1 MSYPDFA
8 VLTVSWEL
16 ALRADGYADNTV
28 KAYQKAVRSL
38 ADWLA
43 EHHPEVGP
51 AELERQHIRGWLVEV
66 REHHSSNT
74 ARGWFAGVRHF
85 CRWLQSEGEADQ
97 DATAGIRTPPPGDPE
112 TPVLSD
118 EDLRRLLATCAGTDF
133 TARRDTAIIMLFLDG
148 GLRLSELAGLQVA
161 DVDLRDRIVYVVGKA
176 SRRSGPRHRAV
187 PLGVKAARALDRY
200 LRERRRHPYAD
211 TSRLWLGSRGRPA
224 LAADGVDAMLKR
236 RGADA
241 GIANLH
247 PHAFRHTWAHAFRA
261 AGGNE
266 GDLMLLGGWRSR
278 AMLDRY
284 GKTAAA
290 DRAADA
296 YRRLS
301 LGDRI

>member
-1 MSYPDFA
+1 

-16 ALRADGYADNTV
+16 ALRADGYAANTV
-28 KAYQKAVRSL
+28 KAYQNAARSL
-38 ADWLA
+38 AGWLA

-66 REHHSSNT
+66 RERHSSNT
-74 ARGWFAGVRHF
+74 ARGWFPGVRHF

-97 DATAGIRTPPPGDPE
+97 DATAGVKTPAPGDPE

-118 EDLRRLLATCAGTDF
+118 AELRALLATCAGTDF

-148 GLRLSELAGLQVA
+148 GLRLSELTGLQVA
-161 DVDLRDRIVYVVGKA
+161 DVDLEAGSCTWPA
-176 SRRSGPRHRAV
+176 RRAGAAAPAPGGPARGQGGPGARSLPPRA
-187 PLGVKAARALDRY
+187 A
-200 LRERRRHPYAD
+200 
-211 TSRLWLGSRGRPA
+211 
-224 LAADGVDAMLKR
+224 
-236 RGADA
+236 
-241 GIANLH
+241 
-247 PHAFRHTWAHAFRA
+247 AFRHTWAHAFRA

-266 GDLMLLGGWRSR
+266 GDLMLLGGWRNR

-284 GKTAAA
+284 GKAAAA

>member
-1 MSYPDFA
+1 MIHPDFA

-43 EHHPEVGP
+43 EHHPAVGP
-51 AELERQHIRGWLVEV
+51 IELERRHIRGWLVEV
-66 REHHSSNT
+66 REGHSSNT

-85 CRWLQSEGEADQ
+85 CRWLQSEGETDH
-97 DATAGIRTPPPGDPE
+97 DATAGIRTPAPGDPE
-112 TPVLSD
+112 TAVLSD
-118 EDLRRLLATCAGTDF
+118 EELRRLLATCTGTDF

-200 LRERRRHPYAD
+200 LRERRRHHTRTRHGCGWEAEAG
-211 TSRLWLGSRGRPA
+211 RLGTASSRGLLQVVADYTRPSA
-224 LAADGVDAMLKR
+224 VQRPGRAGDGRASRPQYPGVDIGPKPVARRPRATVAMPLAATRPGRLTPAQR
-236 RGADA
+236 
-241 GIANLH
+241 
-247 PHAFRHTWAHAFRA
+247 W
-261 AGGNE
+261 
-266 GDLMLLGGWRSR
+266 
-278 AMLDRY
+278 
-284 GKTAAA
+284 TA
-290 DRAADA
+290 
-296 YRRLS
+296 
-301 LGDRI
+301 